1 MKKFS
6 KLTKTKYL
14 VSITMFVVFA
24 YSIMVGR
31 FAYAIDLS
39 DRFYIKS
46 SLYVESAFNNHHTD
60 SLSSAIDYDVYLR
73 DHEKLYKYFKRI
85 NHPQLEDY
93 KNISDKKYSF
103 SPKVGIQEI
112 FFIKVNNFF
121 HPFVGLDF
129 AFNFA
134 ENHFQLEYQATQAEV
149 FIYFRQVAE
158 NTFTY
163 RSIVIDFK
171 SILDFKEILKANF
184 MIGTKMNITKNFAI
198 SVYGLI
204 GLNYAKF
211 YSYTEKT
218 NILNNITVFGEIY
231 NANDLFP
238 SQSKKT
244 KNIGLLYGA
253 GLNFII
259 RDMFMLGFEYSF
271 SKNIHKPAVVP
282 ALNHEAIRDKE
293 GNYFDPLYLYNQGSV
308 AVKIHRFAVKLGM
321 MFL

>member
-1 MKKFS
+1 MKKFL

-14 VSITMFVVFA
+14 ASITMFVVFA

-46 SLYVESAFNNHHTD
+46 SLYLESAVNNYHAD
-60 SLSSAIDYDVYLR
+60 SLSSAIDYDVYIR
-73 DHEKLYKYFKRI
+73 DHEKLYRWLKSR

-103 SPKVGIQEI
+103 SPKVGIQAI
-112 FFIKVNNFF
+112 FFTKVNNFF

-134 ENHFQLEYQATQAEV
+134 EHHFQQEYQATQGEL

-163 RSIVIDFK
+163 RSLILDFK
-171 SILDFKEILKANF
+171 SIIDFKEILKANF

-204 GLNYAKF
+204 GMNYAKF
-211 YSYTEKT
+211 YSHTEKT
-218 NILNNITVFGEIY
+218 NILNNITVFDVIY

-244 KNIGLLYGA
+244 KNIGVIYGA

-259 RDMFMLGFEYSF
+259 RDIFMLGFEYSI

-282 ALNHEAIRDKE
+282 ALNHEAIHDQE
-293 GNYFDPLYLYNQGSV
+293 GNYFEPLYLYNQGSV
-308 AVKIHRFAVKLGM
+308 AVKIHKFAVKIGM